1 MREND
6 FYKEVSKS
14 VMPDFDEMKQ
24 NAVSVKMKKRSF
36 KPFVAIAACFM
47 VAIGIAA
54 LIGNSGVFSEI
65 SKKPDSPKQ
74 PAAPAETS
82 QAVYN
87 ETSCEQ
93 DHYNTTA
100 AEQKDTAIHYNKLL
114 KVGSNSL
121 AARCETKNEY
131 LGAFYSIISLIPE
144 ELNECYF
151 DEIYVLPDNLKGTQ
165 AMQNIENYTVLHT
178 CQLNFY
184 KGNSSESVTISFSD
198 KGEPL
203 RDTSYECGK
212 KKSLIN
218 GRNVILTG
226 NISDGLCFANFVLDE
241 SGKTIYFDIE
251 FSGITEEEMISILI
265 EVINKSGMGNFFT
278 AVCEEEMTEPADG
291 AVDTPEEIFSNAHV
305 TTEPPVTEY
314 TTELCDGVPV
324 TESVSGGSWVD
335 INEEE
340 DLLIGDV
347 VTTPPYDPTANAVCG
362 TVYD

>member
-6 FYKEVSKS
+6 LYKEVSKS
-14 VMPDFDEMKQ
+14 VMPDYDEMKQ
-24 NAVSVKMKKRSF
+24 NVVSVKPKKRSF

-65 SKKPDSPKQ
+65 SKKPDSPQQ

-93 DHYNTTA
+93 DHYNITA

-121 AARCETKNEY
+121 AVRCETNNQI
-131 LGAFYSIISLIPE
+131 LGYYNSIISLIPE
-144 ELNECYF
+144 ELNECSF
-151 DEIYVLPDNLKGTQ
+151 EELYVLPDNLKGTE
-165 AMQNIENYTVLHT
+165 AMQDINNYTVLHT
-178 CQLNFY
+178 CQLRFV
-184 KGNSSESVTISFSD
+184 KPNSSDAVIIAFSD

-203 RDTSYECGK
+203 RDTVYYCGK

-241 SGKTIYFDIE
+241 GGKTIYFDIE
-251 FSGITEEEMISILI
+251 FSGITEEEMLEILN
-265 EVINKSGMGNFFT
+265 EVISKSEWGHYYT
-278 AVCEEEMTEPADG
+278 PACEEEITVGIAN
-291 AVDTPEEIFSNAHV
+291 DTPEEIFSNAHI
-305 TTEPPVTEY
+305 TTEPPVIEY
-314 TTELCDGVPV
+314 TTEGVDGY
-324 TESVSGGSWVD
+324 WVD
-335 INEEE
+335 INEDE
-340 DLLIGDV
+340 DLLSGDV
-347 VTTPPYDPTANAVCG
+347 VTIPPYDPPA
-362 TVYD
+362 D